1 MINLSEF
8 NYSIDSKKKLKEKIM
23 NIKNKINN
31 LDIIKQGIINQIN
44 ILKESSELEIKF
56 MEILLY
62 SYEYE
67 DKQNNLNYNVIQNL
81 NNFEKQFKSKK
92 IEIYEKIYKEGK
104 KFITLLQNL

>member
-8 NYSIDSKKKLKEKIM
+8 NYSMGSKKKLKEKIM

-44 ILKESSELEIKF
+44 ILKESSELEMKF
-56 MEILLY
+56 IEILLY

-67 DKQNNLNYNVIQNL
+67 DKQNNLNYKVIQNL
-81 NNFEKQFKSKK
+81 KKFEKQFKSKK
-92 IEIYEKIYKEGK
+92 YKYMK
-104 KFITLLQNL
+104 KFIG